1 MPGSRIGHT
10 SRRHPLC
17 PHCGYDVVATVA
29 ERGRACPEC
38 GGELDPSELRRAALP
53 GDWTPARGLR
63 RLVIVVAARAA
74 VCLVAWTAVLVLCP
88 LLCGWLSTA
97 APGAVHFVV
106 RLACG
111 ALALLG
117 GAVIG
122 AVVGRRMDEVAGFRL
137 PLLPLVPVI
146 GAAVAILGGAA
157 LATIMGHTALCDP
170 RLLGVACCLAT
181 VWIVYVY
188 VWGEY

>member
-1 MPGSRIGHT
+1 
-10 SRRHPLC
+10 
-17 PHCGYDVVATVA
+17 
-29 ERGRACPEC
+29 
-38 GGELDPSELRRAALP
+38 
-53 GDWTPARGLR
+53 
-63 RLVIVVAARAA
+63 
-74 VCLVAWTAVLVLCP
+74 LVLCP